1 MEILLLLLAY
11 ILGAIPSGLI
21 IGKLFYNKD
30 IRNYGSGNLGATNT
44 FRTLGNKAGF
54 VVSIMDVLKGSLA
67 VLLPV
72 LFGTDAINPLFLGV
86 IAVIGHMYPIFAGF
100 RGGKAVATS
109 AGVMLAHNPLLIL
122 FMAFLFFG
130 TLKLTKYVSLSS
142 IVTVIAAF
150 LYTIID
156 YLAFKGSLQTI
167 YFVLILGIFIVFR
180 HRSNIK
186 RIQQKIE
193 PKVTWI

>member
-156 YLAFKGSLQTI
+156 YLVFKGSLQTI

>member
-21 IGKLFYNKD
+21 IGKIFYNKD
-30 IRNYGSGNLGATNT
+30 IREYGSGNLGATNT
-44 FRTLGNKAGF
+44 FRTLGKKAGF

-72 LFGTDAINPLFLGV
+72 FWGTDVINPLLLGV

-109 AGVMLAHNPLLIL
+109 AGVLLAHNPLLIL

-130 TLKLTKYVSLSS
+130 TIKLTKYVSLAS

-156 YLAFKGSLQTI
+156 YFIFKGSLETI
-167 YFVLILGIFIVFR
+167 YFVLILGVFIVFR
-180 HRSNIK
+180 HRSNIE
-186 RIQQKIE
+186 RIKQKTE